1 MLFLR
6 SGALEASA
14 SLFPYGGQS
23 SIKLVDKAKSLCYQI
38 YICLALFISVYFFVL
53 VDVDMSLNYW
63 DNKHLMTGPEETL
76 DFVSRGTSL

>member
-23 SIKLVDKAKSLCYQI
+23 SIKLVDKGKSLCYQI

-53 VDVDMSLNYW
+53 VDVDMSLNY
-63 DNKHLMTGPEETL
+63 
-76 DFVSRGTSL
+76 